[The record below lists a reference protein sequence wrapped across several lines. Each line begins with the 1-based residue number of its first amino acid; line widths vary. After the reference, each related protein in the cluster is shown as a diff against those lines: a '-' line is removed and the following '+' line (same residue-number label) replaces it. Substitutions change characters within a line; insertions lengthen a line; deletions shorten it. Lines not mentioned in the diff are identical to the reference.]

1 MDNGDLGNNH
11 HNFHDGADNR
21 LSAESL
27 PLIDTRLLSQSE
39 LRALSHCS
47 SLSPSSS
54 ASLATSAGGD
64 DDLTPK
70 IDRSVFN
77 ESAGSRKQTFLRLRL
92 ARHPQPPGKPPSP
105 QRQRDDSCIE
115 EQTQV
120 ASLLRSLF
128 NVDSIQSKEEED
140 EGEEE
145 VEENEGQ
152 IHYNSYVYQRPNL
165 DSVQNVLIQGTS
177 GNEIK
182 RKRGRPRKIRNPSEE
197 ETEVLDL
204 TGGAS
209 TYVFVDKTSSNLGI
223 ESRFGS
229 SGISMD
235 SNSVKRKRGRPPKNK
250 EEIMNLENRDSAIG
264 NSSALDKE
272 ELVKLENREGAI
284 VDLSA
289 LDKEELVK
297 LENREG
303 IAVDLSA
310 LASVSEDPYEEE
322 LRRITVGLKTKEEI
336 LGFLEQLNGEWVN
349 IGKKKKVVRACDYGG
364 YLPRGWKL
372 MLYIKKKGSNLLLA
386 CRRYISPDG
395 QQFET
400 CNEVS
405 TYLRSILESPSK
417 NRHYYLQSDNKTLGQ
432 QPVTANDSSLGNS
445 NSMDLPVPVP
455 DSETMQYLESGR
467 TGSEVFEEAKVAENG
482 DEADGVKTSL
492 VEKDD
497 NADFLNG
504 DDHDHTKKRDGN
516 MENLAA
522 LSKAMSM
529 PTDELQQYFNSQI
542 H

>member
-1 MDNGDLGNNH
+1 MDNGDHGNNH

-54 ASLATSAGGD
+54 ASLAASAGGD

-92 ARHPQPPGKPPSP
+92 ARHPQPPEEAPSP
-105 QRQRDDSCIE
+105 QRQRDDSSLE

-204 TGGAS
+204 TREAS
-209 TYVFVDKTSSNLGI
+209 AYVFGDKTSSNLGI

-235 SNSVKRKRGRPPKNK
+235 SNLVKRKRGRPPKNK

-289 LDKEELVK
+289 L
-297 LENREG
+297 
-303 IAVDLSA
+303 
-310 LASVSEDPYEEE
+310 ASVSEDPYEEE
-322 LRRITVGLKTKEEI
+322 LKRITVGLKTKEEI

-405 TYLRSILESPSK
+405 TYLRSLLESPSK
-417 NRHYYLQSDNKTLGQ
+417 NRHYYLQSDNRTLGQ

-445 NSMDLPVPVP
+445 DSMDLPVP

-492 VEKDD
+492 VEKDA

-504 DDHDHTKKRDGN
+504 DDNDHTKKRDGN

-529 PTDELQQYFNSQI
+529 PTDKLQQYFNSQI